1 MKKAVLWMVHLTIVL
16 SSSIKAACFMSLLI
30 RRKWKA
36 ACSWLTASTQTW
48 IQINQTIAG
57 SALIRLRRA
66 AAVSAPQTNSSAAS
80 VVPATGR
87 SLSLSRGPA
96 SPKPFTL
103 PLRTD
108 AIWKADRN
116 TSRPT
121 ELVFCLWG
129 LVLHRGPLWHSTAK
143 TPLSAVACI
152 FFQDFVSRP
161 QSGSGSCCYN
171 FLHEN
176 DVIYFR
182 ETKDI

>member
-16 SSSIKAACFMSLLI
+16 SSSIKAACFMALLI

-57 SALIRLRRA
+57 SALIRLRRT

-108 AIWKADRN
+108 AIWKADRKHESSDRACVLPLGTRPSQRPPLTQHGKN
-116 TSRPT
+116 TAVCS
-121 ELVFCLWG
+121 CLY
-129 LVLHRGPLWHSTAK
+129 
-143 TPLSAVACI
+143 
-152 FFQDFVSRP
+152 FF
-161 QSGSGSCCYN
+161 
-171 FLHEN
+171 
-176 DVIYFR
+176 
-182 ETKDI
+182 